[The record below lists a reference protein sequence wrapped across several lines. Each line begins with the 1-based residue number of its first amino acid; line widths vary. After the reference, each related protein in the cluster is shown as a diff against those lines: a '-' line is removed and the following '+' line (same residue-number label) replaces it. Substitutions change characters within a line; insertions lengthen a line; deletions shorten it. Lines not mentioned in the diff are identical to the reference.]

1 MIFETSRGR
10 SALLCHSW
18 QFKLCFVWGGE
29 LVSTLTSSILQMG
42 LIWHLALT
50 TGSSSLLSLASL
62 AGFLP
67 IALFGILAGA
77 VVDRLP
83 LKRVLI
89 GADLF
94 IAAVGAALAIA
105 SLAGSLPAWLILIA
119 LFLRAV
125 GTSFYTPASQSLT
138 PHLAPPEHLVRLS
151 GVTQAIQSGGYILG
165 AALAAVI
172 YPVAGITAMIVLD
185 VLGALFASLAVLAAQ
200 IDAGGLDEAD
210 RSSSFSN
217 KVRELFSEISDGY
230 KLIRGYRGLFALLW
244 CGFVFAFAFSPLAA
258 LFPIMT
264 LGHFGGSTGDAA
276 LVEVLFSAGM
286 LAGSGI
292 LAATGGFRNRSLT
305 MVAAIAGFGVV
316 AIASGLIGPSLFAV
330 FLPASFLMGACSP
343 LYAGTQTALMQEQIP
358 PEYLGRVFGLYGTIM
373 AWAMPMGL
381 AAPSVFA
388 DLLGAP
394 LWFVGSGATMVLLAM
409 AMLLAPSVRNV
420 GKRDTGRIQKPKYSK
435 KRGGSHL
442 YTRQPSSPCDD
453 EVLRRHPT
461 SRSLFV
467 ANYHFRICRLAQGQ
481 NARAGNWAKAKNRR
495 EQSFLAW
502 LRFQ

>member
-1 MIFETSRGR
+1 MAIQALFRMGRGARFDIDEFDSPNGSYLASRPHDRVVFSPLLSIAGRLSADCFVRNPCGRPCRQTAFETCPHRHRPLHCRGGR
-10 SALLCHSW
+10 RLDDCLVGRQLTCMANSHRPVSPCSW
-18 QFKLCFVWGGE
+18 HFV
-29 LVSTLTSSILQMG
+29 L
-42 LIWHLALT
+42 H
-50 TGSSSLLSLASL
+50 ASL
-62 AGFLP
+62 P
-67 IALFGILAGA
+67 ISHAPSRPA
-77 VVDRLP
+77 R
-83 LKRVLI
+83 
-89 GADLF
+89 
-94 IAAVGAALAIA
+94 A
-105 SLAGSLPAWLILIA
+105 SRSPI
-119 LFLRAV
+119 
-125 GTSFYTPASQSLT
+125 
-138 PHLAPPEHLVRLS
+138 

-210 RSSSFSN
+210 RSLPFSN

-230 KLIRGYRGLFALLW
+230 KLTRGYRGLLALLW

-276 LVEVLFSAGM
+276 LAEILFSAGM

-292 LAATGGFRNRSLT
+292 LAVTGGFRNRSFT
-305 MVAAIAGFGVV
+305 MVAAIAGFGIA
-316 AIASGLIGPSLFAV
+316 AIVSGSLGPSLFAA
-330 FLPASFLMGACSP
+330 FLPVSFLMGACSP

-420 GKRDTGRIQKPKYSK
+420 GKRDTGRIQ
-435 KRGGSHL
+435 
-442 YTRQPSSPCDD
+442 
-453 EVLRRHPT
+453 
-461 SRSLFV
+461 
-467 ANYHFRICRLAQGQ
+467 
-481 NARAGNWAKAKNRR
+481 
-495 EQSFLAW
+495 
-502 LRFQ
+502 

>member
-210 RSSSFSN
+210 RSLSFSN
-217 KVRELFSEISDGY
+217 KVREL
-230 KLIRGYRGLFALLW
+230 
-244 CGFVFAFAFSPLAA
+244 FAFSPLAA

-276 LVEVLFSAGM
+276 LVEILFSAGM

-292 LAATGGFRNRSLT
+292 LAVTGGLRNRSFT
-305 MVAAIAGFGVV
+305 MVAAIAGFGIA
-316 AIASGLIGPSLFAV
+316 AIVSGSLGPSLFAA
-330 FLPASFLMGACSP
+330 FLPVSFLMGACSP

-420 GKRDTGRIQKPKYSK
+420 GKNFRPVPPDAAGPAGPDASGLRHARRRTGRDTGQIQ
-435 KRGGSHL
+435 
-442 YTRQPSSPCDD
+442 
-453 EVLRRHPT
+453 
-461 SRSLFV
+461 
-467 ANYHFRICRLAQGQ
+467 
-481 NARAGNWAKAKNRR
+481 
-495 EQSFLAW
+495 
-502 LRFQ
+502 

>member
-1 MIFETSRGR
+1 
-10 SALLCHSW
+10 
-18 QFKLCFVWGGE
+18 
-29 LVSTLTSSILQMG
+29 MG
-42 LIWHLALT
+42 LIWHIALT
-50 TGSSSLLSLASL
+50 TESSSLLSLASL

-67 IALFGILAGA
+67 IALFGVLAGA

-94 IAAVGAALAIA
+94 VAAVGAALAIV
-105 SLAGSLPAWLILIA
+105 SLAGSLPAWSILIA
-119 LFLRAV
+119 LFLRAA

-151 GVTQAIQSGGYILG
+151 EVMQAIQSAGYILG
-165 AALAAVI
+165 AALATVI
-172 YPVAGITAMIVLD
+172 YPVAGITAMIALD

-276 LVEVLFSAGM
+276 LAV
-286 LAGSGI
+286 
-292 LAATGGFRNRSLT
+292 TGGSRNRSFT
-305 MVAAIAGFGVV
+305 MVAAIAGFGIA
-316 AIASGLIGPSLFAV
+316 AIASGSLGPSLFAA
-330 FLPASFLMGACSP
+330 FLPVSFLMGACSP

-394 LWFVGSGATMVLLAM
+394 LWSVGSGATMTLLAL

-420 GKRDTGRIQKPKYSK
+420 GKKDSGQIQ
-435 KRGGSHL
+435 
-442 YTRQPSSPCDD
+442 
-453 EVLRRHPT
+453 
-461 SRSLFV
+461 
-467 ANYHFRICRLAQGQ
+467 
-481 NARAGNWAKAKNRR
+481 
-495 EQSFLAW
+495 
-502 LRFQ
+502 

>member
-10 SALLCHSW
+10 SVLLCHSW

-42 LIWHLALT
+42 LIWHHDRVV
-50 TGSSSLLSLASL
+50 SSPLLSIAGRLSADCFVRNPCGRRCRQTAFETCPHRRRPLHCRGGCRLGDCLVGRQLTCMANSHRPVSSCSWYFVLHASL
-62 AGFLP
+62 PISHAPSRPARASRSPIGSDASDSVRRIHSWRRARGSDLSCGGHYRHDCPRRAG
-67 IALFGILAGA
+67 
-77 VVDRLP
+77 
-83 LKRVLI
+83 
-89 GADLF
+89 
-94 IAAVGAALAIA
+94 
-105 SLAGSLPAWLILIA
+105 
-119 LFLRAV
+119 
-125 GTSFYTPASQSLT
+125 
-138 PHLAPPEHLVRLS
+138 
-151 GVTQAIQSGGYILG
+151 
-165 AALAAVI
+165 
-172 YPVAGITAMIVLD
+172 
-185 VLGALFASLAVLAAQ
+185 
-200 IDAGGLDEAD
+200 GGLDEAD

-276 LVEVLFSAGM
+276 LVEILFSAGM

-292 LAATGGFRNRSLT
+292 LAATGGFRNRSFT
-305 MVAAIAGFGVV
+305 MVAAIAGFGIA
-316 AIASGLIGPSLFAV
+316 AIVSGSLGPSLFAA
-330 FLPASFLMGACSP
+330 FLPVSFLMGACSP

-409 AMLLAPSVRNV
+409 AMLLAPSVRNA
-420 GKRDTGRIQKPKYSK
+420 GKRDTGQIQ
-435 KRGGSHL
+435 
-442 YTRQPSSPCDD
+442 
-453 EVLRRHPT
+453 
-461 SRSLFV
+461 
-467 ANYHFRICRLAQGQ
+467 
-481 NARAGNWAKAKNRR
+481 
-495 EQSFLAW
+495 
-502 LRFQ
+502 

>member
-1 MIFETSRGR
+1 
-10 SALLCHSW
+10 
-18 QFKLCFVWGGE
+18 
-29 LVSTLTSSILQMG
+29 MG
-42 LIWHLALT
+42 LIWHIALT

-77 VVDRLP
+77 LVDRLP

-89 GADLF
+89 GTDLF
-94 IAAVGAALAIA
+94 IAAVGAALTIA

-210 RSSSFSN
+210 RSLSFSN

-230 KLIRGYRGLFALLW
+230 KLIREYRGLFALLW

-276 LVEVLFSAGM
+276 LVEILFSAGM

-292 LAATGGFRNRSLT
+292 LAATGGFRNRSFT
-305 MVAAIAGFGVV
+305 MVAAIAGFGIA
-316 AIASGLIGPSLFAV
+316 AIVSGSLGPSLFAA
-330 FLPASFLMGACSP
+330 FLPVSFLMGACSP

-409 AMLLAPSVRNV
+409 AMLLAPSVRNA
-420 GKRDTGRIQKPKYSK
+420 GKRDTGQIQ
-435 KRGGSHL
+435 
-442 YTRQPSSPCDD
+442 
-453 EVLRRHPT
+453 
-461 SRSLFV
+461 
-467 ANYHFRICRLAQGQ
+467 
-481 NARAGNWAKAKNRR
+481 
-495 EQSFLAW
+495 
-502 LRFQ
+502 